1 MSNHYQNSQSVREM
15 TKATLFDSYSVSHQ
29 NETMSFVADCADSP
43 CCPFLKLINE
53 PFRELGNQE
62 EEREGRGG
70 VGDIVFHFQEKT
82 AANTQTIQ
90 FPLAR
95 QVCVQTG
102 IQK

>member
-1 MSNHYQNSQSVREM
+1 M

-53 PFRELGNQE
+53 PFRELENQE
-62 EEREGRGG
+62 EEKEGTGG
-70 VGDIVFHFQEKT
+70 VGDIVFHIQEKT

-90 FPLAR
+90 FPLAW
-95 QVCVQTG
+95 QVCAQTG